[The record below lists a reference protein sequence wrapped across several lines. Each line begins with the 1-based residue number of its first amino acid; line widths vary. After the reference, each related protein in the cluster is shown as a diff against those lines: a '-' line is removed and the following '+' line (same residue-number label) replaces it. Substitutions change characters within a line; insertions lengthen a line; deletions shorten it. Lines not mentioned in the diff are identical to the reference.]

1 MDLQDRKSNIL
12 SVYSDRRRNV
22 QLVLIDS
29 LTLLILD
36 NSTKSIIAI
45 KQLRSS
51 ISRYGEIGIR
61 AGFKYQFRKEYEF
74 DSHYRDSSNNQV
86 TSDGQ
91 NRSRRRCMVELARY
105 HIIGDGVFKST
116 SEVND
121 YLIHVR
127 I

>member
-12 SVYSDRRRNV
+12 SIYSDRRRNV

-36 NSTKSIIAI
+36 NSGVIDI
-45 KQLRSS
+45 KHLRSS

-61 AGFKYQFRKEYEF
+61 AGFKYQFRKEYQF
-74 DSHYRDSSNNQV
+74 KSDYRDLSNNQV

-91 NRSRRRCMVELARY
+91 IRSRRRCMVELARY

-116 SEVND
+116 SGVND
-121 YLIHVR
+121 YLIYVSH
-127 I
+127 